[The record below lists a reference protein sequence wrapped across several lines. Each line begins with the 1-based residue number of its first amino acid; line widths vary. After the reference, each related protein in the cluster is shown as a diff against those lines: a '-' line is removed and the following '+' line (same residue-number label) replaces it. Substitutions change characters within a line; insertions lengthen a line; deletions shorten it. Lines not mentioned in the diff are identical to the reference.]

1 MVGAAAAGRI
11 APVVAMAA
19 GNEVPLASA
28 IKHRLGVQGSTVTM
42 KTLDRYIGSSFFRS
56 FGLIISILLVLFS
69 FLELLTQLDDIGK
82 GSYQIPDVILYI
94 LLTVPRRMLDLMA
107 ISTLLGGIIAL
118 GMLADHRELLAMQ
131 AAGVSARRICLSV
144 LASGSILMLATLM
157 LAELVVPPM
166 DELARTRRS
175 LALSDTGVTVTKQG
189 FWARQGNAYIHVGKA
204 LSDGAAADIDIFET
218 DAEGRLLKFTHAR
231 EAKIQSDNQWLLQ
244 GISLKTFTKQ
254 GIVTRQIASRVL
266 DSFLSSEQVG
276 ILELPASSMS
286 AADLHRYI
294 RAMKESGQNA
304 DRYSLALWRKLSLP
318 LTTGAMILLALPYI
332 FGASRRVTAAKR
344 IVMGSFVGIA
354 LYFADQLA
362 VHLGLLLSLHP
373 VITALAPVVL
383 IAGLAGWQLRRTI
396 LVTG

>member
-1 MVGAAAAGRI
+1 
-11 APVVAMAA
+11 
-19 GNEVPLASA
+19 
-28 IKHRLGVQGSTVTM
+28 M

-131 AAGVSARRICLSV
+131 AGGVSARRICLSV

-218 DAEGRLLKFTHAR
+218 DAEGRLIKFTHAR
-231 EAKIQSDNQWLLQ
+231 EARIQSDNQWLLQ

-254 GIVTRQIASRVL
+254 GIVTRQIASQVL

-332 FGASRRVTAAKR
+332 FGSSRRVTAAKR

-362 VHLGLLLSLHP
+362 VHLGLLLSLSP